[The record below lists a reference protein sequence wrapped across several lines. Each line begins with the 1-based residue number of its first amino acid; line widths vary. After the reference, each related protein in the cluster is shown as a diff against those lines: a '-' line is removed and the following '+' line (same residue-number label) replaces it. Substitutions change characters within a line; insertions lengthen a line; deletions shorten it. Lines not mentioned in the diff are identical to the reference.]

1 MLVRRFET
9 SDEPQVITLW
19 NVCGLTRAWNN
30 PHADIARKLT
40 VQRDLFLVG
49 CDGLQVI
56 ATAMAGFDGHRGWV
70 NYLAVA
76 PSHRLQG
83 HAAALMARVEALLLE
98 AECPKL
104 NLQVRAGN
112 ADAVAFYRRIG
123 YLPDEAVCYGKRLI
137 VDAPAQ

>member
-1 MLVRRFET
+1 MHIRRFQEP
-9 SDEPQVITLW
+9 DEPQVIALW
-19 NVCGLTRAWNN
+19 HVCGLTRSWND

-40 VQRDLFLVG
+40 VQRDWFLVG
-49 CDGLQVI
+49 LIETEVV

-83 HAAALMARVEALLLE
+83 HAAALMRHVEALLRE
-98 AECPKL
+98 AGCPKL

-112 ADAVAFYRRIG
+112 AEALAFYRRLG
-123 YLPDEAVCYGKRLI
+123 YLQDEAVCLGKRLI
-137 VDAPAQ
+137 ADAPAP